1 MCDVCVG
8 FISLLDSLPSDRE
21 NWFSITYTEIKKMIF
36 DVTSELILNTD
47 WTGDDCWIKYTSICL
62 FFFCFLIGW
71 LVGTINHIH
80 KLIQYNNNWIRR
92 YSFVVYACVWECGW
106 WGISGLWPSV
116 ILQFHYLIDISPAAF
131 LHPLSLLPTKHRR
144 DLIVILICETH

>member
-1 MCDVCVG
+1 MCDVWCVCG
-8 FISLLDSLPSDRE
+8 IHLPFGLSAIR
-21 NWFSITYTEIKKMIF
+21 SGK
-36 DVTSELILNTD
+36 LILNYVY
-47 WTGDDCWIKYTSICL
+47 GDKKNDFWRYIRIDIEHWLNRRWLLNKIYFDL
-62 FFFCFLIGW
+62 PVFFFIGW